1 MYRQGGTL
9 LLYRLKVDQAFS
21 RTICALRSNTANV
34 PLLFSLKNVSQTLAK
49 TGEERGLQPLT
60 TNSTKTF
67 EVASLIAAFL
77 NQDLNFST
85 ILYCC
90 NIQYCIR
97 YILCIIVRCVPGVP
111 TSLE

>member
-60 TNSTKTF
+60 TNNSTKTF
-67 EVASLIAAFL
+67 EAASQTAFL

-97 YILCIIVRCVPGVP
+97 YILYIIVRCVPGVP
-111 TSLE
+111 TSL